1 MFFSLSPLIHFRVRL
16 MDVATFDVAAN
27 LFLENAELVHFEA
40 VSLTRSV
47 VGREFVGTARALCD
61 GNVQVCVNGG
71 SFTYEPVCA
80 SVMYAGCLVSAV
92 QRE

>member
-1 MFFSLSPLIHFRVRL
+1 MLLPT
-16 MDVATFDVAAN
+16 DFDIKSN

-40 VSLTRSV
+40 VSLARAV
-47 VGREFVGTARALCD
+47 VGREFVGSARAQCD
-61 GNVQVCVNGG
+61 GKVRVCVNGG
-71 SFTYEPVCA
+71 SFAHEPVCA